1 MAHTP
6 VASFSFSCA
15 NCSTATGADQFPAG
29 VFLRD
34 LTFIEDGNP
43 NTVEDGQINFE
54 KTKLLG
60 SVIRGVQQYQQ
71 YPYTIR
77 KIPSIVRYLRKA
89 MVLPEDP
96 DDTIYD
102 LSLQVEPR
110 APESQPADAAQ

>member
-1 MAHTP
+1 MYMLT
-6 VASFSFSCA
+6 FF
-15 NCSTATGADQFPAG
+15 AG

-60 SVIRGVQQYQQ
+60 SVIRNVQQYQQ

-77 KIPSIVRYLRKA
+77 KVPSIVRYLRKA

-110 APESQPADAAQ
+110 APENQPPDAAQ